1 MSLKFILCLRLFYY
15 LSFYQTI
22 FRLGFVQKHTHAC
35 TCTILITYTMY
46 VPIWTAVL
54 IKIDTVH
61 LYLYEINLAEVH
73 PVCCITEA
81 VVLTRGAGSNCKMTC
96 CMKTSRWVGRSFNWS
111 ILLKCVHWS
120 STTWESED
128 TQMRQVKIKKIKSK
142 IKRTKLSL
150 FTHISQIVLEIL
162 ILGPDDAHGC
172 VRALSPKHAL
182 LWREWVGGREEENKT
197 ISKH

>member
-22 FRLGFVQKHTHAC
+22 FRLGFVLVVVQKHAHAR

-120 STTWESED
+120 STT
-128 TQMRQVKIKKIKSK
+128 
-142 IKRTKLSL
+142 
-150 FTHISQIVLEIL
+150 
-162 ILGPDDAHGC
+162 
-172 VRALSPKHAL
+172 
-182 LWREWVGGREEENKT
+182 
-197 ISKH
+197 